1 MGKLQEFL
9 MQSEERAQVTEEVA
23 ISGFPVPFTVKSIT
37 EGENKALRKTCQK
50 VNFDKKTHQKTT
62 ETDMD
67 LYNNRL
73 VIACCVDPNFKD
85 ADLQAKYGVMG
96 AEALIDVL
104 LKPGQFVDRDPG
116 RRRLHRR
123 RERPSRR
130 SKKLITGGE
139 REEDADGE
147 AVYAHYAL
155 HRLKI
160 LPGALM
166 ALPLRERAFIYASI
180 DLQVEKEKKEQ
191 KRAAARRGKKGR

>member
-62 ETDMD
+62 ETDM
-67 LYNNRL
+67 

-104 LKPGQFVDRDPG
+104 LKPGQFVDLLVAIQDVNG
-116 RRRLHRR
+116 FTDDVNDL
-123 RERPSRR
+123 
-130 SKKLITGGE
+130 
-139 REEDADGE
+139 REEA
-147 AVYAHYAL
+147 
-155 HRLKI
+155 KN
-160 LPGALM
+160 
-166 ALPLRERAFIYASI
+166 
-180 DLQVEKEKKEQ
+180 
-191 KRAAARRGKKGR
+191 

>member
-9 MQSEERAQVTEEVA
+9 MQSEERAQVTAEVA

-62 ETDMD
+62 KTDMD

-73 VIACCVDPNFKD
+73 VIACCVGPNFKD

-104 LKPGQFVDRDPG
+104 LKPGQFVDLLVAIQDVNG
-116 RRRLHRR
+116 FTDDVNDL
-123 RERPSRR
+123 
-130 SKKLITGGE
+130 
-139 REEDADGE
+139 REEA
-147 AVYAHYAL
+147 
-155 HRLKI
+155 KN
-160 LPGALM
+160 
-166 ALPLRERAFIYASI
+166 
-180 DLQVEKEKKEQ
+180 
-191 KRAAARRGKKGR
+191 

>member
-73 VIACCVDPNFKD
+73 VIACTVDPNFKD

-104 LKPGQFVDRDPG
+104 LKPGQFIDLLLGVQEINGFTDDVND
-116 RRRLHRR
+116 L
-123 RERPSRR
+123 
-130 SKKLITGGE
+130 
-139 REEDADGE
+139 REEA
-147 AVYAHYAL
+147 
-155 HRLKI
+155 KN
-160 LPGALM
+160 
-166 ALPLRERAFIYASI
+166 
-180 DLQVEKEKKEQ
+180 
-191 KRAAARRGKKGR
+191 

>member
-37 EGENKALRKTCQK
+37 E
-50 VNFDKKTHQKTT
+50 VDKKTHQKTT

-104 LKPGQFVDRDPG
+104 LKPGQFVDLLVAIQDVNG
-116 RRRLHRR
+116 FTDDVNDL
-123 RERPSRR
+123 
-130 SKKLITGGE
+130 
-139 REEDADGE
+139 REEA
-147 AVYAHYAL
+147 
-155 HRLKI
+155 KN
-160 LPGALM
+160 
-166 ALPLRERAFIYASI
+166 
-180 DLQVEKEKKEQ
+180 
-191 KRAAARRGKKGR
+191 

>member
-9 MQSEERAQVTEEVA
+9 MQSEERAQVTAEVA

-85 ADLQAKYGVMG
+85 ADLQAKSGGMG

-104 LKPGQFVDRDPG
+104 LKPGQFVDLLVAIQDVNG
-116 RRRLHRR
+116 FTDDVNDL
-123 RERPSRR
+123 
-130 SKKLITGGE
+130 
-139 REEDADGE
+139 REEA
-147 AVYAHYAL
+147 
-155 HRLKI
+155 KN
-160 LPGALM
+160 
-166 ALPLRERAFIYASI
+166 
-180 DLQVEKEKKEQ
+180 
-191 KRAAARRGKKGR
+191 

>member
-9 MQSEERAQVTEEVA
+9 MQSEERAQVMEEVA

-104 LKPGQFVDRDPG
+104 LKPGQFVDLLVAIQDVNGFLWYWGFGWLSGGTICGYRDGNCSLWPDWVFFM
-116 RRRLHRR
+116 L
-123 RERPSRR
+123 
-130 SKKLITGGE
+130 
-139 REEDADGE
+139 
-147 AVYAHYAL
+147 
-155 HRLKI
+155 
-160 LPGALM
+160 
-166 ALPLRERAFIYASI
+166 
-180 DLQVEKEKKEQ
+180 
-191 KRAAARRGKKGR
+191 

>member
-62 ETDMD
+62 DTDQD

-73 VIACCVDPNFKD
+73 VIACTVDPNFKD

-104 LKPGQFVDRDPG
+104 LKPGQFVDLLVAIQDVNG
-116 RRRLHRR
+116 FTDDVNDL
-123 RERPSRR
+123 
-130 SKKLITGGE
+130 
-139 REEDADGE
+139 REEA
-147 AVYAHYAL
+147 
-155 HRLKI
+155 KN
-160 LPGALM
+160 
-166 ALPLRERAFIYASI
+166 
-180 DLQVEKEKKEQ
+180 
-191 KRAAARRGKKGR
+191 